1 MSPAAAAAAAREHDK
16 KLLYFAGGAFVVIAV
31 TTAFASIAIMRSAL
45 QNVNKH
51 RRNRVQYTLQAAD
64 LQPLG
69 HRQDAAVQ
77 HPNKIPALSA
87 SVASSDKQHKEAAA
101 RKAARKA
108 VERKRSTKRN
118 TVLRPGRPRSRPP
131 PTARLA
137 RLPRFPE
144 IAKNAQ
150 RSLRRPNLRNR
161 RKKTKRMTS
170 KRRPSAMRG
179 PSKDCRRKGGFAVG
193 VQL

>member
-69 HRQDAAVQ
+69 TPPGRGGPAPQQDTG
-77 HPNKIPALSA
+77 ALSIG
-87 SVASSDKQHKEAAA
+87 
-101 RKAARKA
+101 R
-108 VERKRSTKRN
+108 
-118 TVLRPGRPRSRPP
+118 VLRQAAQGGRRSQGRSQGGGAQAVDQKETPCYDQEGQEAGRHPP
-131 PTARLA
+131 QGWQDCQD
-137 RLPRFPE
+137 F
-144 IAKNAQ
+144 
-150 RSLRRPNLRNR
+150 
-161 RKKTKRMTS
+161 RK
-170 KRRPSAMRG
+170 
-179 PSKDCRRKGGFAVG
+179 
-193 VQL
+193 